1 MSSGEVSTGQR
12 RLVRSRATTFTA
24 RRIDSIVGRF
34 YSVALILAT
43 LEVATNAL
51 EQHHY
56 LNQVGFWLVFGAY
69 VASNTSIF
77 VSTWFFET
85 NPRWYLINALVILC
99 CVFAWPLIVPNPNS
113 LPDDFTPFVWWMTG
127 WGGISA
133 GLSLNRYLAPIY
145 LVVLAGSFAIVE
157 ASDLGGH
164 ATLSVTVQNAV
175 YTVLISAVITGVVW
189 FLRWQAARQ
198 DLAAELAATAAAE
211 AAAQQAVA
219 DQRQRIAAVV
229 HNEVLGALNAA
240 IYATSKAEERQA
252 AALAEAA
259 ITRLAGLELEETNR
273 PLLITAEG
281 LFNSIATL
289 VQEKAP
295 EISVSSRVDGALEI
309 PIDVATALTEAT
321 QQAVTN
327 SLMHAGNSAVKRRV
341 SMKASSDSLKISIV
355 DEGKGFWMN
364 RVPKNRLGI
373 QMIIFKRVRD
383 VGAVAHLNSKPKE
396 GTSVVLEWWPND

>member
-43 LEVATNAL
+43 LEVTTNAL
-51 EQHHY
+51 EQRHF
-56 LNQVGFWLVFGAY
+56 LNPVGFWLLFGAY
-69 VASNTSIF
+69 LASNIAIF

-85 NPRWYLINALVILC
+85 NPRWYLINSLVILG
-99 CVFAWPLIVPNPNS
+99 CVLTWPLIVPSANV
-113 LPDDFTPFVWWMTG
+113 LPQDFTPFVWWMTG

-133 GLSLNRYLAPIY
+133 GLSLNRFLAPTY
-145 LVVLAGSFAIVE
+145 LVVLAGSFALVE
-157 ASDLGGH
+157 SSDLGGH
-164 ATLSVTVQNAV
+164 ATLSVTIQNAV

-189 FLRWQAARQ
+189 FLRWQAGRQ
-198 DLAAELAATAAAE
+198 DLAAEVAATTAAE
-211 AAAQQAVA
+211 AAAQQAVT

-240 IYATSKAEERQA
+240 VYATTKAEERKA
-252 AALAEAA
+252 AELAAGA
-259 ITRLAGLELEETNR
+259 IARLGGLEAEETNR
-273 PLLITAEG
+273 PTLITAEG
-281 LFNSIATL
+281 LFSSIATL
-289 VQEKAP
+289 LQEKAP
-295 EISVSSRVDGALEI
+295 LVSVSSRVDGTLDV
-309 PIDVATALTEAT
+309 PIYVATALTEAT

-327 SLMHAGNSAVKRRV
+327 SLMHAGGSTVKRRV
-341 SMKASSDSLKISIV
+341 SMKAASDSLKISIV
-355 DEGKGFWMN
+355 DDGKGFWMN

-383 VGAVAHLNSKPKE
+383 AGAVAHLNSKPKE